1 MTNCHFE
8 CHTLTINKN
17 KETMTTLQNNKTTED
32 QKYLDARM
40 LMMQYER
47 IGKTISLEKALK
59 LTDW

>member
-1 MTNCHFE
+1 
-8 CHTLTINKN
+8 
-17 KETMTTLQNNKTTED
+17 MTTLQNNKTTED

-40 LMMQYER
+40 LMLQYER